1 MPTRMLMVVSSGVG
15 ANLNPRSRGLRGFR
29 NAGRGAPADGTYG
42 EVTTRTDAD
51 RRAARRAAA
60 WVQRR
65 RSQRFWFLSMSF
77 DTVATHIDRQGQ
89 CLLTPL
95 SDVSGLWVHDLVAEA
110 DRYLAQCCTE
120 IRHDRAAAPD
130 EVQSGTGTGG
140 HQLACLHAIAS
151 ARHLVGEPG
160 QRVGRMAEHQGTG
173 PLAFQLAVDR
183 QGDGVSGEIEAA
195 PCLEGGTDHDAAIE
209 GIVGSDLLDAARPPF
224 GQARVADLDEWHD
237 GVDCGAHLLPLT
249 GRGPRRQGAAEAAG
263 EIRPDADDEERG
275 SRAGGRW

>member
-65 RSQRFWFLSMSF
+65 RRRSQRFWSLSMSF

-95 SDVSGLWVHDLVAEA
+95 SDVSGLWVHDLGAEA
-110 DRYLAQCCTE
+110 DRYLAQSRTE
-120 IRHDRAAAPD
+120 IRHERAAAPD

-140 HQLACLHAIAS
+140 DQLACLHPITS
-151 ARHLVGEPG
+151 ARRLVGEPG
-160 QRVGRMAEHQGTG
+160 QRVERMAEHQGTG

-183 QGDGVSGEIEAA
+183 QGGGASG
-195 PCLEGGTDHDAAIE
+195 G
-209 GIVGSDLLDAARPPF
+209 
-224 GQARVADLDEWHD
+224 
-237 GVDCGAHLLPLT
+237 
-249 GRGPRRQGAAEAAG
+249 AEAAQC
-263 EIRPDADDEERG
+263 P
-275 SRAGGRW
+275 AGGNAQ